1 MIVAMRNRHATCSF
15 GYLEYVSLMGRAP
28 RSLRATSDLRAVF
41 IALGLVLALL
51 CSGCDSG
58 RQENPARSELP
69 STRGR
74 LLFESYCSACH
85 QLDGRG
91 REGGGPPLADS
102 PWVAGPERRLI
113 RIVLHGLRGPI
124 DVGEVTY
131 RREMLGFGQVL
142 KDPEIAELLSEVR
155 RRFGGPSP
163 AISSETVAEVRAA
176 TPDRIDYWTVE
187 ELLEQP

>member
-1 MIVAMRNRHATCSF
+1 
-15 GYLEYVSLMGRAP
+15 MGRAQM
-28 RSLRATSDLRAVF
+28 SLRTTIDLREVF
-41 IALGLVLALL
+41 IALGLALALL
-51 CSGCDSG
+51 LCGCDSG
-58 RQENPARSELP
+58 WQENSDRSELP

-74 LLFESYCSACH
+74 GLFESYCSACH
-85 QLDGRG
+85 QLDGLG
-91 REGGGPPLADS
+91 REGGGPPLAGS
-102 PWVAGPERRLI
+102 PWVAGSERRLI
-113 RIVLHGLRGPI
+113 RIVLHGVRGPI

-142 KDPEIAELLSEVR
+142 KDREIAELLSEVR

-163 AISSETVAEVRAA
+163 PISAETVAEVRAT